1 MVHSGLMIE
10 SLEVLR
16 CDSGLLTSFP
26 YGKWIQKANKAVMLK
41 AAGAKVCVCV
51 CVCGGVHNWEV
62 RGLRC
67 VGGGNTF
74 WEERGPTP
82 MR

>member
-1 MVHSGLMIE
+1 MHPQVDKIHSGLLIE

-51 CVCGGVHNWEV
+51 CVCVEGCTIG
-62 RGLRC
+62 R
-67 VGGGNTF
+67 
-74 WEERGPTP
+74 
-82 MR
+82 